1 LDLTKKS
8 GFLHVKALM
17 LETIRLFIETSKEL
31 FMTALEIY
39 LAFRNGFN
47 LVRLKYEEFDFTSNV
62 SENKLREIFLGHITN
77 ENTQKYILKNVAPK
91 IANNTEKPYFS
102 MAIVIPEV
110 WADDDT
116 ESRSVNVPLRYEP
129 EVPDV
134 RAFCNEKVD
143 LVVFS

>member
-1 LDLTKKS
+1 
-8 GFLHVKALM
+8 
-17 LETIRLFIETSKEL
+17 
-31 FMTALEIY
+31 MTALEIY